1 MKMNNYLTAMLSTA
15 TPNEIRKV
23 MRAIATTGFDLG
35 ISTEITDDTYNFYI
49 NNELFIRVYYSI
61 DGTVLNVY
69 GCERNR
75 RLIED
80 RNTSLFTEEMMGNL
94 SFKMM
99 HDAALRLCGLTGA
112 MFTTSAAMLRFSSMY
127 DATASYIKTLY
138 FTDKEKKLIA

>member
-1 MKMNNYLTAMLSTA
+1 MKMNYLTAMLATA
-15 TPNEIRKV
+15 TPSQIRKV
-23 MRAIATTGFDLG
+23 MRAIITTGFEFN

-99 HDAALRLCGLTGA
+99 HDAALRLCGVTGA
-112 MFTTSAAMLRFSSMY
+112 MFATSAAMLRFSSMQ